1 MTINKI
7 DIHELIANAKEQMA
21 QEEHLSP
28 ALRATFEIL
37 LTVIVLFAERF
48 GLNSKNSSTPPSAD
62 PNRKKK
68 SRGKPGRKPGGQHGH
83 KGSTLLPVD
92 EPDHIE
98 TINVDQSTL
107 PEGNYQ
113 EVGYERRQV
122 FDIDISRV
130 VTEYRAQVLL
140 DEKGRRF
147 VAPFPEKVTRPA
159 QYGDGVKTHVVYM
172 SMHQLIPYNRIEEH
186 FENQFGIPISQGS
199 IFNFNHEAYE
209 RLEDFEFWV
218 REMLIRSGVLHVDET
233 GINIG
238 SDRKWLHTAS
248 SLEFT
253 LFFPH
258 QKRGQSA
265 MDEMNVLPFFQGTL
279 CHDHWK
285 PYYTYGAH
293 HALCNA
299 HHLRELERAWEKDN
313 QQWAPKMTELLKEIN
328 KATQEAG
335 GALDP
340 PEAEEYRLRYRKLLQ
355 EAEIECPPPEP
366 PAEGK
371 KKRGRQPRSKSR
383 NLLERLRD
391 FEQDV
396 LRFMVDKDVPFS
408 NNLAENDIRMTKV
421 QQKISGCFRSML
433 GAKMFCRIRSYLSTS
448 RKHGVSATEALTLL
462 FQGKLPA
469 FVNLDEVKKTE
480 CAE

>member
-7 DIHELIANAKEQMA
+7 DIPELIANAKERMA

-37 LTVIVLFAERF
+37 LTVIVLLAERF
-48 GLNSKNSSTPPSAD
+48 ALNSKNSSTPPSSD

-68 SRGKPGRKPGGQHGH
+68 SRGKSERKPGGQNGH
-83 KGSTLLPVD
+83 KGNTLSPVD

-98 TINVDQSTL
+98 TINVDKSTL
-107 PEGNYQ
+107 PNGNYRD
-113 EVGYERRQV
+113 VGYERRQV

-140 DEKGRRF
+140 DEKGKRF

-209 RLEDFEFWV
+209 RLQEFELWV

-238 SDRKWLHTAS
+238 SDRKWLHSAS
-248 SLEFT
+248 SLEYT

-265 MDEMNVLPFFQGTL
+265 MDEMGILPFFQGTL

-285 PYYTYGAH
+285 PYYTYGAR

-299 HHLRELERAWEKDN
+299 HHLRELERAREKDN
-313 QQWAPKMTELLKEIN
+313 QQWAPKMSELLKEIN
-328 KATQEAG
+328 KATQAAD
-335 GALDP
+335 GALAP

-355 EAEIECPPPEP
+355 EAEVECPPPEP

-371 KKRGRQPRSKSR
+371 KKRGRLARSKSR

-433 GAKMFCRIRSYLSTS
+433 GAKMFCRIRSYISTS

-469 FVNLDEVKKTE
+469 FVNLVEVKK
-480 CAE
+480 AE

>member
-7 DIHELIANAKEQMA
+7 DIPELIANAKERMA

-37 LTVIVLFAERF
+37 LTVIVLLAERF
-48 GLNSKNSSTPPSAD
+48 ALNSKNSSTPPSSD

-68 SRGKPGRKPGGQHGH
+68 SRGKSERKPGGQNGH
-83 KGSTLLPVD
+83 KGNTLSPVD

-98 TINVDQSTL
+98 TINVDKSTL
-107 PEGNYQ
+107 PNGNYRD
-113 EVGYERRQV
+113 VGYERRQV

-140 DEKGRRF
+140 DEKGKRF

-209 RLEDFEFWV
+209 RLQEFEFWV
-218 REMLIRSGVLHVDET
+218 REVLIRSGVLHVDET

-238 SDRKWLHTAS
+238 SDRKWLHSAS
-248 SLEFT
+248 SLEYT

-265 MDEMNVLPFFQGTL
+265 MDEMGILPFFQGTL

-285 PYYTYGAH
+285 PYYTYGAR

-299 HHLRELERAWEKDN
+299 HHLRELERAREKDN
-313 QQWAPKMTELLKEIN
+313 QQWAPKMSELLKEIN
-328 KATQEAG
+328 KATQAAD
-335 GALDP
+335 GALAP

-355 EAEIECPPPEP
+355 EAEVECPPPEP

-371 KKRGRQPRSKSR
+371 KKRGRLARSKSR

-433 GAKMFCRIRSYLSTS
+433 GAKMFCRIRSYISTS

-469 FVNLDEVKKTE
+469 FVNLVEVKK
-480 CAE
+480 AE

>member
-1 MTINKI
+1 MTINNI

-28 ALRATFEIL
+28 AFRATFEIL
-37 LTVIVLFAERF
+37 LTVIGLLAARF

-83 KGSTLLPVD
+83 KGSTLSPVD

-98 TINVDQSTL
+98 TITVDQSTL
-107 PEGNYQ
+107 PEGNYR
-113 EVGYERRQV
+113 EAGYERRKV

-186 FENQFGIPISQGS
+186 FECQFGIPISQGS
-199 IFNFNHEAYE
+199 IFNFNREAYE
-209 RLEDFEFWV
+209 RLQDFEFWV

-238 SDRKWLHTAS
+238 SDRQWLHTAS
-248 SLEFT
+248 SLEYT

-258 QKRGQSA
+258 QKRGQIA
-265 MDEMNVLPFFQGTL
+265 MDEMGVLPSFQGTL

-313 QQWAPKMTELLKEIN
+313 QQWTPKMSELLKEIN
-328 KATQEAG
+328 KATHDAG
-335 GALDP
+335 GALAP
-340 PEAEEYRLRYRKLLQ
+340 PEAEGFRVRYRKLLQ

-366 PAEGK
+366 PADGK
-371 KKRGRQPRSKSR
+371 KKRGRLARSKPR

-448 RKHGVSATEALTLL
+448 RKHGVSATVALTLL

-469 FVNLDEVKKTE
+469 FVNLDEVKKAE

>member
-107 PEGNYQ
+107 PEGNYR
-113 EVGYERRQV
+113 EIGYERRQV
-122 FDIDISRV
+122 FDIDILRV

-147 VAPFPEKVTRPA
+147 VAPFPEKVARPA

-172 SMHQLIPYNRIEEH
+172 SMYQLIPYNRIEDH
-186 FENQFGIPISQGS
+186 FESQFCIPISQGT
-199 IFNFNHEAYE
+199 IFNFNYEAYE
-209 RLEDFEFWV
+209 RLEDFEFWA
-218 REMLIRSGVLHVDET
+218 REMLIRAGVLHVDET

-238 SDRKWLHTAS
+238 SDRMWLHMAS
-248 SLEFT
+248 SLECT

-258 QKRGQSA
+258 QKRGQDA
-265 MDEMNVLPFFQGTL
+265 MDAMGVLPYFQGTL

-285 PYYTYGAH
+285 PYYAYGLH

-299 HHLRELERAWEKDN
+299 HHLRELERAREKDN
-313 QQWAPKMTELLKEIN
+313 QQWAPKMAELLKEIN

-335 GALDP
+335 GALDTA
-340 PEAEEYRLRYRKLLQ
+340 EAHQYRLWYRQLLQ
-355 EAEIECPPPEP
+355 EAEVECPPPEP

-371 KKRGRQPRSKSR
+371 KKRGRLARSKSR

-391 FEQDV
+391 FEQDA
-396 LRFMVDKDVPFS
+396 LRSMVDKDVPFS

-433 GAKMFCRIRSYLSTS
+433 GAKMFCRIRSYLSTA
-448 RKHGVSATEALTLL
+448 RKQGVSAAEALNLL

-469 FVNLDEVKKTE
+469 FVNLDEVKKAE

>member
-21 QEEHLSP
+21 QEEHLS
-28 ALRATFEIL
+28 ASLRATFVIL
-37 LTVIVLFAERF
+37 LTVIELLAERF
-48 GLNSKNSSTPPSAD
+48 GLNSKNSSTPPSSD
-62 PNRKKK
+62 PNRKKN
-68 SRGKPGRKPGGQHGH
+68 SRGKSERKSGGQVGH
-83 KGSTLLPVD
+83 KGNTLSPVD

-107 PEGNYQ
+107 PNGNYR

-159 QYGDGVKTHVVYM
+159 QYSDGVKTHVVYM

-209 RLEDFEFWV
+209 RLQEFEFWV

-238 SDRKWLHTAS
+238 SDRKWLHSAS
-248 SLEFT
+248 SLEYT

-258 QKRGQSA
+258 QKRGQGA
-265 MDEMNVLPFFQGTL
+265 MDEMGILPFFQGTL

-285 PYYTYGAH
+285 PYYTYGAR

-299 HHLRELERAWEKDN
+299 HHLRELERAREKDN
-313 QQWAPKMTELLKEIN
+313 QQWAPKMSELLKEIN
-328 KATQEAG
+328 KATQAAD
-335 GALDP
+335 GALAP

-355 EAEIECPPPEP
+355 EAEVECPPPEP

-371 KKRGRQPRSKSR
+371 KKRGRLARSKSR

-469 FVNLDEVKKTE
+469 FVNLDEVKKAE